1 MRPLVVVVDLL
12 LWFVQGIVMLLFVVP
27 LQRTAQGLTWVSWRV
42 LRWMYYPVVL
52 LRRRIT
58 GRPLWQDSDLMI
70 GIPPPASEAARLG
83 VVEITDADVDVEDT
97 GR

>member
-27 LQRTAQGLTWVSWRV
+27 MQRIAQGLTWGSWRV

-70 GIPPPASEAARLG
+70 GIKPPESEWARLG
-83 VVEITDADVDVEDT
+83 IVEITEADLKEME
-97 GR
+97 